1 MTQKLFSLL
10 KLDLKVSSENTQM
23 NQFVSSN
30 CQSEKIL
37 NVRFQRKQFFLFL
50 DDFFRRKKVQQ
61 IIRTNDNY
69 DDDDCLS
76 VGRLRD
82 QIIAATKTDTS
93 MVFLVD

>member
-1 MTQKLFSLL
+1 ML
-10 KLDLKVSSENTQM
+10 VSNEN
-23 NQFVSSN
+23 S
-30 CQSEKIL
+30 
-37 NVRFQRKQFFLFL
+37 FFYFL
-50 DDFFRRKKVQQ
+50 VAFLGKKAQQ

-93 MVFLVD
+93 MVFLLD